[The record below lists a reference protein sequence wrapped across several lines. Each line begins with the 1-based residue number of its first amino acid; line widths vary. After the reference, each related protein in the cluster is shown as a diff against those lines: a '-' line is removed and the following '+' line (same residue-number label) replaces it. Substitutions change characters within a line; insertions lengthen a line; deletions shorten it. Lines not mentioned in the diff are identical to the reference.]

1 MLRGLE
7 MNEVPD
13 SSLGRLGVLTPS
25 TGFTKP
31 SLLKLR
37 LHPVF
42 PTVAEDNEEI
52 IPKLLKKPEIILLLS
67 ESQVLC
73 HIFTTGLTCRGK
85 KS

>member
-31 SLLKLR
+31 SLLALR
-37 LHPVF
+37 LRPVF

-52 IPKLLKKPEIILLLS
+52 IPKLLKK
-67 ESQVLC
+67 
-73 HIFTTGLTCRGK
+73 R
-85 KS
+85 